1 MIHMLTR
8 RQSKLLEMLLN
19 NVQGVT
25 GTKLA
30 EYLEVSS
37 RTVRNEISEINRI
50 WESESVI
57 KSSRQRGYF
66 IEPAEMDS
74 VRDYFLSEKHGKTE
88 EELSDRGWMILGM
101 VLRRGRADI
110 YDIGDALALSEPA
123 MYKEVS
129 RFQKK
134 LRQEYQSGLLQM
146 SGNRLW
152 IEGEEADIRQ
162 TLFRIIKNETQNRT
176 RNFSWFL
183 RTFLQED
190 FDLGEYG
197 WMVSLVKEY
206 FDGRYIQISDDS
218 LYMAVS
224 AVYITVVRNN
234 RNHRVA
240 EPKGA
245 ASAKEELEKFFDYL
259 KGQGIKLGDGDIQV
273 LEGLLHS
280 FKMTG
285 EVSADSG
292 IDSLSIQILE
302 DFCHDVMEK
311 YHFDLWQSQGFY
323 DNILIHIEYMMRRL
337 ETGYEVKNPILN
349 DVKKQYPY
357 AYEISMLM
365 VSIVYRYKNCYIQDD
380 EISFIAIFVEHF
392 LENVNQKLKAVII
405 SPTRFSVNSIVN
417 NWIQANFQNQIET
430 EAMLPKHNLEQ
441 YLKEHPVDLII
452 SIMDTFV
459 HPTVATFRVDG
470 IPNQYTLTAMNALV
484 HKIRMNYRFRE
495 IIKEY
500 FNNKIIRIYREKV
513 EFEQV
518 IRELS
523 AALKRE
529 DCIFD
534 VREFAEDV
542 LQREVNYPTF
552 IGDWFMLPH
561 PLMTFAKKTAIGV
574 AVLKQAI
581 KLQEKEIQLVF
592 LLAMERKQNEQIGV
606 LFELFRHMALERSAI
621 RCLAAVETEEEFT
634 DALIRISNSLEIC

>member
-1 MIHMLTR
+1 MLTR

-50 WESESVI
+50 WESGSVI

-66 IEPAEMDS
+66 IETADMES
-74 VRDYFLSEKHGKTE
+74 VKDYFLSEKNGRTTE
-88 EELSDRGWMILGM
+88 EAVSDRGWIILGM
-101 VLRRGRADI
+101 ILKDGQADI
-110 YDIGDALALSEPA
+110 FDIGDELALSEPA
-123 MYKEVS
+123 VYKEVG

-134 LRQEYQSGLLQM
+134 LMSEYQSELLRI
-146 SGNRLW
+146 SGDKLR
-152 IEGEEADIRQ
+152 IDEDEAKLRQ
-162 TLFRIIKNETQNRT
+162 TLFRIIKNETQNRVH
-176 RNFSWFL
+176 NYSWFL
-183 RTFLQED
+183 RTFLYDD
-190 FDLGEYG
+190 FDQKEYG
-197 WMVSLVKEY
+197 WMEKLVKEY
-206 FDGRYIQISDDS
+206 FDSRFIQISDDG

-224 AVYITVVRNN
+224 AVYITIVRNYQ
-234 RNHRVA
+234 NHRVPETTA
-240 EPKGA
+240 P
-245 ASAKEELEKFFDYL
+245 ELTGRELTGFFDYL
-259 KGQGIKLGDGDIQV
+259 KTQGIELKNGDIRV
-273 LEGLLHS
+273 LAGLLHS
-280 FKMTG
+280 FKMTSDT
-285 EVSADSG
+285 SAQSEIG
-292 IDSLSIQILE
+292 GLSVQILE

-311 YHFDLWQSQGFY
+311 YHFDLWQSQDFY

-365 VSIVYRYKNCYIQDD
+365 ASIIYKYKHCYIQDD

-405 SPTRFSVNSIVN
+405 SAARFSVNSIVSS
-417 NWIQANFQNQIET
+417 WIKTNFQNQIEVK
-430 EAMLPKHNLEQ
+430 ALLPKHSLEQ
-441 YLKEHPVDLII
+441 YLEEHPVDLII

-459 HPTVATFRVDG
+459 HPSVATFRMDG

-495 IIKEY
+495 MIKIY
-500 FNNKIIRIYREKV
+500 FNKGSIRIYREKRS
-513 EFEQV
+513 FEQV
-518 IRELS
+518 IQDLS
-523 AALKRE
+523 QALKEE
-529 DCIFD
+529 DCIYD
-534 VREFAEDV
+534 VREFVTDV

-561 PLMTFAKKTAIGV
+561 PLVTFAKKTAISV
-574 AVLKQAI
+574 AVLKQPI
-581 KLQEKEIQLVF
+581 RMQEKEIQLIF

-621 RCLAAVETEEEFT
+621 RRLTAVETEEEFA
-634 DALIRISNSLEIC
+634 DVLIQISNSLEIYKG

>member
-1 MIHMLTR
+1 MLTR
-8 RQSKLLEMLLN
+8 RQTKLLEMLLN

-30 EYLEVSS
+30 EHLEVSS

-50 WESESVI
+50 WKSGSVI

-66 IEPAEMDS
+66 IEAADMES
-74 VRDYFLSEKHGKTE
+74 VRDYFLSKGSGKAE
-88 EELSDRGWMILGM
+88 EAVSDRGWMILGM
-101 VLRRGRADI
+101 VLKTGQADI
-110 YDIGDALALSEPA
+110 YDISDKLALSEPA
-123 MYKEVS
+123 IYKEIS

-134 LRQEYQSGLLQM
+134 LMSEYRSELLRM
-146 SGNRLW
+146 SGDKLRINVD
-152 IEGEEADIRQ
+152 EAKLRR
-162 TLFRIIKNETQNRT
+162 TLFRIIKNETQNRVH
-176 RNFSWFL
+176 NYSWFL
-183 RTFLQED
+183 RTFLYDD
-190 FDLGEYG
+190 FDQEEYG
-197 WMVSLVKEY
+197 WMEKLVKEY
-206 FDGRYIQISDDS
+206 FDSRFIQVSDDG

-224 AVYITVVRNN
+224 AVYITIVRNYQ
-234 RNHRVA
+234 NHSAPETEAA
-240 EPKGA
+240 ELTG
-245 ASAKEELEKFFDYL
+245 KELTGFFDYL
-259 KGQGIKLGDGDIQV
+259 KAQGIELKNGDIRI

-280 FKMTG
+280 FKMTSNA
-285 EVSADSG
+285 SAQSEIG
-292 IDSLSIQILE
+292 GLSVQILE

-311 YHFDLWQSQGFY
+311 YHFDLWQSQEFY
-323 DNILIHIEYMMRRL
+323 ENILIHIEYMMRRL

-365 VSIVYRYKNCYIQDD
+365 ASIIYRYKNCYIQDD

-405 SPTRFSVNSIVN
+405 SSTRFSVNSIVSS
-417 NWIQANFQNQIET
+417 WMQTNFQNQIEI
-430 EAMLPKHNLEQ
+430 EALLPKHSLDQ
-441 YLKEHPVDLII
+441 YLEGHQVDLII

-459 HPTVATFRVDG
+459 HPSVATFRMDG

-495 IIKEY
+495 MIKIY
-500 FNNKIIRIYREKV
+500 FNKKSIRIYNEKV

-518 IRELS
+518 IRDLS
-523 AALKRE
+523 NALKE
-529 DCIFD
+529 ENCIFN
-534 VREFAEDV
+534 VQEFVEDV

-561 PLMTFAKKTAIGV
+561 PLVTFAKKTAIGA
-574 AVLKQAI
+574 AVLKQPI
-581 KLQEKEIQLVF
+581 RMQEKEIQLIF

-621 RCLAAVETEEEFT
+621 RRLSAVKTEEEFA
-634 DALIRISNSLEIC
+634 DVLIQISNSLEIYKG

>member
-1 MIHMLTR
+1 MLTR

-50 WESESVI
+50 WESGSVV

-66 IEPAEMDS
+66 IEPADMDS
-74 VRDYFLSEKHGKTE
+74 VKDYFLSEGHGKTE
-88 EELSDRGWMILGM
+88 EELSDRGWMILGR
-101 VLRRGRADI
+101 VLHEGQTDI
-110 YDIGDALALSEPA
+110 YEIGDWLALSEPA
-123 MYKEVS
+123 MYKEIS

-134 LRQEYQSGLLQM
+134 MKSEYQSSLLQM
-146 SGNRLW
+146 SGDRLW

-162 TLFRIIKNETQNRT
+162 TLFRIIKNETQSRT
-176 RNFSWFL
+176 RNYSWFL
-183 RTFLQED
+183 RTFLQNE

-224 AVYITVVRNN
+224 AVYITVVRN
-234 RNHRVA
+234 RQNHSVREPEDA
-240 EPKGA
+240 E
-245 ASAKEELEKFFDYL
+245 SAKEELKKFFDYL
-259 KGQGIKLGDGDIQV
+259 KGQGIRLGDGDIQV

-323 DNILIHIEYMMRRL
+323 ENILIHIEYMMRRL

-405 SPTRFSVNSIVN
+405 SSTRFSVNSIVN
-417 NWIQANFQNQIET
+417 SWIQTNFRNQIET
-430 EAMLPKHNLEQ
+430 TAMLPKHNLEQ
-441 YLKEHPVDLII
+441 YLREHPVDLII

-459 HPTVATFRVDG
+459 HPSVATFRVDG
-470 IPNQYTLTAMNALV
+470 IPNQYTFAAMNALV

-513 EFEQV
+513 EFERV

-523 AALKRE
+523 EALKRE

-561 PLMTFAKKTAIGV
+561 PLVTFAKKTAIGV
-574 AVLKQAI
+574 AVLKQPL
-581 KLQEKEIQLVF
+581 KLQEKEIHLIF
-592 LLAMERKQNEQIGV
+592 LLAMERKQNDQIGV
-606 LFELFRHMALERSAI
+606 LFEFFRHIALEKSAI
-621 RCLAAVETEEEFT
+621 RKLAAVETEEEFT
-634 DALIRISNSLEIC
+634 DMLIHISNSLEIC

>member
-1 MIHMLTR
+1 MLTR

-37 RTVRNEISEINRI
+37 RTIRSEISEINRI
-50 WESESVI
+50 WKNNGI
-57 KSSRQRGYF
+57 IRSSRQRGYF
-66 IEPAEMDS
+66 IETADMDS
-74 VRDYFLSEKHGKTE
+74 VRDYLLSGKQENSME
-88 EELSDRGWMILGM
+88 EVSDRGWTILGI
-101 VLRRGRADI
+101 VLKTGQADI
-110 YDIGDALALSEPA
+110 FDLGEELALSEPA
-123 MYKEVS
+123 IYKEIN

-134 LRQEYQSGLLQM
+134 LISEYQSDLLRM
-146 SGNRLW
+146 SGDRLW
-152 IEGEEADIRQ
+152 IDEDETKLRQ
-162 TLFRIIKNETQNRT
+162 TLFRVIKNETQHRVHNY
-176 RNFSWFL
+176 SWFL
-183 RTFLQED
+183 RTFLYDD
-190 FDLGEYG
+190 FDQKEYE
-197 WMVSLVKEY
+197 WMEKLVKEY
-206 FDGRYIQISDDS
+206 FDSRFIPISDDS

-224 AVYITVVRNN
+224 AVYTTIVRNYQ
-234 RNHRVA
+234 NHHVQ
-240 EPKGA
+240 EPET
-245 ASAKEELEKFFDYL
+245 SEPMIEELTGFFDYL
-259 KGQGIKLGDGDIQV
+259 KSHGIELENGDIRI

-280 FKMTG
+280 FKMTSNAAT
-285 EVSADSG
+285 ESEIS
-292 IDSLSIQILE
+292 SLSIQILE

-311 YHFDLWQSQGFY
+311 YHFDLWQSKGFY

-349 DVKKQYPY
+349 DIKKQYPY

-405 SPTRFSVNSIVN
+405 SSTRFSVNSIVS
-417 NWIQANFQNQIET
+417 NWVQIHFQNQIET
-430 EAMLPKHNLEQ
+430 EALIPKHNLEQ
-441 YLKEHPVDLII
+441 YLETHHVDLII

-459 HPTVATFRVDG
+459 HPSTATFRIDG

-495 IIKEY
+495 MIKIY
-500 FNNKIIRIYREKV
+500 FNERSIRIYREKT

-518 IRELS
+518 ILDLS
-523 AALKRE
+523 ETLKQE

-534 VREFAEDV
+534 VRKFAEDV

-561 PLMTFAKKTAIGV
+561 PLVTFAKKTAIGA
-574 AVLKQAI
+574 AVLKKPI
-581 KLQEKEIQLVF
+581 RMQEKEIHLIF
-592 LLAMERKQNEQIGV
+592 LLAMERKQNEHIGV
-606 LFELFRHMALERSAI
+606 LFEFFRHMAVERSAI
-621 RCLAAVETEEEFT
+621 RRLTAVETEEEFA
-634 DALIRISNSLEIC
+634 DVLIQVSNSLEIYKS

>member
-1 MIHMLTR
+1 MLTR

-50 WESESVI
+50 WESGTVI
-57 KSSRQRGYF
+57 NSSRQRGYF
-66 IEPAEMDS
+66 IEPADMDS
-74 VRDYFLSEKHGKTE
+74 VRNYFLSEGHGKTE
-88 EELSDRGWMILGM
+88 EELSDRGFVILGM
-101 VLRRGRADI
+101 ALYKGKTDI
-110 YDIGDALALSEPA
+110 YEIGEELALSEPA

-134 LRQEYQSGLLQM
+134 LRLEYQSGLLQM
-146 SGNRLW
+146 SGDRLW
-152 IEGEEADIRQ
+152 IEGDEADIRQ

-176 RNFSWFL
+176 RNYSWFL
-183 RTFLQED
+183 RTFLQGD
-190 FDLGEYG
+190 FDPGEYG

-224 AVYITVVRNN
+224 AVYITVARNN
-234 RNHRVA
+234 RNHKVT
-240 EPKGA
+240 EIKGA

-259 KGQGIKLGDGDIQV
+259 KGQGIELGDGDIQV

-405 SPTRFSVNSIVN
+405 SSTRFSVNSIVS
-417 NWIQANFQNQIET
+417 NWIQVNFRNQIET

-518 IRELS
+518 IRELTE
-523 AALKRE
+523 ALKRE

-561 PLMTFAKKTAIGV
+561 PLVTFAKKTAIGV
-574 AVLKQAI
+574 AVLKKPL

-621 RCLAAVETEEEFT
+621 RMLTAVETEEEFT
-634 DALIRISNSLEIC
+634 DVLIRVSNSLEIC

>member
-1 MIHMLTR
+1 MLTR

-50 WESESVI
+50 WESGSVV

-66 IEPAEMDS
+66 IEPADMDS
-74 VRDYFLSEKHGKTE
+74 VRDYFLSEGHGKRE
-88 EELSDRGWMILGM
+88 EEQSDRGWMILGRA
-101 VLRRGRADI
+101 LHEGRTDI
-110 YDIGDALALSEPA
+110 YEIGDWLALSEPA
-123 MYKEVS
+123 MYKEIS

-134 LRQEYQSGLLQM
+134 MKSEYQSSLLRM
-146 SGNRLW
+146 SGDRLW

-162 TLFRIIKNETQNRT
+162 TLFRIIKNETQSRT
-176 RNFSWFL
+176 RNYSWFL
-183 RTFLQED
+183 RTFLQNE

-224 AVYITVVRNN
+224 AVYITVVRN
-234 RNHRVA
+234 RQNHSVREPEDA
-240 EPKGA
+240 E
-245 ASAKEELEKFFDYL
+245 SAKEELKKFFDYL
-259 KGQGIKLGDGDIQV
+259 KGQGIRLGDGDIQV

-323 DNILIHIEYMMRRL
+323 ENILIHIEYMMRRL

-357 AYEISMLM
+357 AYEIPMLM

-405 SPTRFSVNSIVN
+405 SSTRFSINSIVN
-417 NWIQANFQNQIET
+417 SWIQTNFRNQIET
-430 EAMLPKHNLEQ
+430 TAMLPKHNLEH
-441 YLKEHPVDLII
+441 YLREHPVDLII

-459 HPTVATFRVDG
+459 HPSVATFRVDG
-470 IPNQYTLTAMNALV
+470 IPNQYTFAAMNALV

-513 EFEQV
+513 EFERV

-523 AALKRE
+523 EALKRE

-561 PLMTFAKKTAIGV
+561 PLVTFAKKTAIGV
-574 AVLKQAI
+574 AVLKQPL
-581 KLQEKEIQLVF
+581 KLQEKEIHLIF
-592 LLAMERKQNEQIGV
+592 LLAMERKQNDQIGV
-606 LFELFRHMALERSAI
+606 LFEFFRHIALEKSAI
-621 RCLAAVETEEEFT
+621 RKLAAVETEEEFT
-634 DALIRISNSLEIC
+634 DMLIHISNSLEIC